1 MINRS
6 LIKVFLINLIF
17 LFLFNNLNAE
27 TVSED
32 KSISDSTETNQQNID
47 TNGVTLTITNS
58 TVSRNNKPILV
69 DATLEDVSIS
79 IDSDSTVESTDGD
92 NPILGKNTTRLTVN
106 NSGTISSSAQKSID
120 IYQSTDAEIT
130 NNSGAVI
137 SAAKH
142 AIRTGGISAD
152 PTTGYTITNSGKIY
166 ATDTTKGAIF
176 SNTYSTGGTI
186 TNNSGGEIYSNG
198 SQATIRVGATTTIT
212 NSGSIKNNNDLDNSA
227 IQLLGNS
234 NTVTLKNDGIVVGK
248 ITADSGT
255 TGNTLKFQHGFGQ
268 GYFYNTSGDFTLED
282 LDGNQVVQGSAG
294 SVGQGGS
301 ETLDEL
307 LGYKS
312 LNIRKSLNRYKKSK
326 SFIEGK
332 DSWGEAYVSN
342 LKRKENN
349 NNLAIGYDHKTFG
362 INLINPLQSS
372 HFMLSLEHSK
382 QDLLQDH
389 SITRY
394 GLLTGLYFPQLKNL
408 GKFETENFVS
418 AGITLNDSERT
429 ILTNTTTSGILNV
442 TDTYETYEVIA
453 GKKFKYFDNLSNINL
468 IPDIGITVGY
478 SLTPSHSESKYF
490 IWDKKHVAN
499 LTASLSDEYSIQISG
514 NTNLSVGWIGDF
526 RRLITEQKQKYEI
539 NGTKATFSPGNE
551 LKNEI
556 TFAGNIGL
564 KHDFLKYGL
573 ISFNLEGSHST
584 QNTNSIT
591 GYVAMKFKF

>member
-1 MINRS
+1 MS
-6 LIKVFLINLIF
+6 PALLIRKFIITLIF
-17 LFLFNNLNAE
+17 VSICKVALSENVTDNKNISSHSTTQQVF
-27 TVSED
+27 TVDD
-32 KSISDSTETNQQNID
+32 K
-47 TNGVTLTITNS
+47 TLTIS
-58 TVSRNNKPILV
+58 NN
-69 DATLEDVSIS
+69 ATLSVGQKSVIADNRSGVTVTVNVGSEINT
-79 IDSDSTVESTDGD
+79 ITSDNAIVGKSST
-92 NPILGKNTTRLTVN
+92 NLTVN
-106 NSGTISSSAQKSID
+106 NSGKIYSEVAKAISFRKSSGANVSNNAGAIIYAARNTISGN
-120 IYQSTDAEIT
+120 TDDTENA
-130 NNSGAVI
+130 
-137 SAAKH
+137 
-142 AIRTGGISAD
+142 
-152 PTTGYTITNSGKIY
+152 TITNSGTI
-166 ATDTTKGAIF
+166 
-176 SNTYSTGGTI
+176 YSTDASTNTI
-186 TNNSGGEIYSNG
+186 IFHAASTGNSIVNNSGGEIYTEG
-198 SQATIRVGATTTIT
+198 TGTTIKLGASSTLT
-212 NSGSIKNNNDLDNSA
+212 NSGTIKTGSVSSNAINAAGSNNT
-227 IQLLGNS
+227 I
-234 NTVTLKNDGIVVGK
+234 TLKDDGK
-248 ITADSGT
+248 IIGIISSASGT
-255 TGNTLKFQHGFGQ
+255 TGNKLQMQHGFGQ
-268 GYFYNTSGDFTLED
+268 GYFYETSGDFTLED
-282 LDGNQVVQGSAG
+282 LDGNQVVKGSAG

-326 SFIEGK
+326 SFLEGN

-342 LKRKENN
+342 LKRKENT

-539 NGTKATFSPGNE
+539 NSTKATFSPGNE

-564 KHDFLKYGL
+564 KHNFSKHGL
-573 ISFNLEGSHST
+573 ISFNLDGSHST
-584 QNTNSIT
+584 QDTNSIT
-591 GYVAMKFKF
+591 GYIAMEIKF

>member
-32 KSISDSTETNQQNID
+32 KPISDSTETNQQNID
-47 TNGVTLTITNS
+47 TAEVTLTITNS
-58 TVSRNNKPILV
+58 TVTRGNKSIVVNSGL
-69 DATLEDVSIS
+69 ADVSIS
-79 IDSDSTVESTDGD
+79 IDSNSTVKTTSGD
-92 NPILGKNTTRLTVN
+92 NPILGENTTRLSVDN
-106 NSGTISSSAQKSID
+106 YGTITSSSKKAID
-120 IYQSTDAEIT
+120 IYRTTDATIT
-130 NNSGAVI
+130 NNSGGEI
-137 SAAKH
+137 YAAGNTF
-142 AIRTGGISAD
+142 RTGGRSD
-152 PTTGYTITNSGKIY
+152 DNSVGYTITNSGKIY
-166 ATDTTKGAIF
+166 STNTTNSAIF
-176 SNTYSTGGTI
+176 GNANSTGGKI
-186 TNNSGGEIYSNG
+186 VNNSGGEIYSSG
-198 SQATIRVGATTTIT
+198 SQATIKVGASTTIT
-212 NSGSIKNNNDLDNSA
+212 NSGSIKNNSDLDNSS
-227 IQLLGNS
+227 ISLLGNS
-234 NTVTLKNDGIVVGK
+234 NTVTLKNDGIVVGV
-248 ITADSGT
+248 IEAADGT
-255 TGNTLKFQHGFGQ
+255 TGNKLQMQHGFGQ
-268 GYFYNTSGDFTLED
+268 GYFYETSGDFTLED
-282 LDGNQVVQGSAG
+282 LDGNQVVKGSAG

-499 LTASLSDEYSIQISG
+499 LTASLSDEYSIQISK

-564 KHDFLKYGL
+564 KHNFSKHGL
-573 ISFNLEGSHST
+573 ISFNLDGSHST
-584 QNTNSIT
+584 QDTNNIA
-591 GYVAMKFKF
+591 GYIAMEIKF

>member
-1 MINRS
+1 MSPALLIRKFIITLILIIFANISKVEAADTVINDGGTTTS
-6 LIKVFLINLIF
+6 
-17 LFLFNNLNAE
+17 
-27 TVSED
+27 
-32 KSISDSTETNQQNID
+32 QQGLSGAGD
-47 TNGVTLTITNS
+47 TLTISNESTLTRPNTAVNVTANEVSVTVNSGSTIITSSADKAIYANDVEDLTVTNS
-58 TVSRNNKPILV
+58 GTLDAARGKTVDIKGTTNATITNNTGGV
-69 DATLEDVSIS
+69 IS
-79 IDSDSTVESTDGD
+79 A
-92 NPILGKNTTRLTVN
+92 LKNTIAISGSSNNSTTGYN
-106 NSGTISSSAQKSID
+106 ISNSGTIYASNGTNSAIYTSNTDSSGD
-120 IYQSTDAEIT
+120 IT
-130 NNSGAVI
+130 N
-137 SAAKH
+137 K
-142 AIRTGGISAD
+142 
-152 PTTGYTITNSGKIY
+152 
-166 ATDTTKGAIF
+166 
-176 SNTYSTGGTI
+176 
-186 TNNSGGEIYSNG
+186 SGGEIYSLG
-198 SQATIRVGATTTIT
+198 TKSTIILGASSTLT
-212 NSGSIKNNNDLDNSA
+212 NSGSIKNKLDPDNNA
-227 IQLLGNS
+227 IKALGNS
-234 NTVTLKNDGIVVGK
+234 NTITLKNDGIVVGK
-248 ITADSGT
+248 IIAASGT
-255 TGNTLKFQHGFGQ
+255 SGNTLKFQHGFGQ
-268 GYFYNTSGDFTLED
+268 GYFYETSGDFTLED
-282 LDGNQVVQGSAG
+282 LDGNQVVKGSAG

-342 LKRKENN
+342 LKRKENT

-418 AGITLNDSERT
+418 VGITLNDSERT

-468 IPDIGITVGY
+468 IPDIGITAGY

-490 IWDKKHVAN
+490 IWDKKHIAN

-564 KHDFLKYGL
+564 KHNFLKYGL

-584 QNTNSIT
+584 QNTNNIT

>member
-1 MINRS
+1 MSPALLIRKFIITLILIIFANISKVEAANTVINDGGTTTS
-6 LIKVFLINLIF
+6 
-17 LFLFNNLNAE
+17 
-27 TVSED
+27 
-32 KSISDSTETNQQNID
+32 QQGLSGD
-47 TNGVTLTITNS
+47 GDTLTISNKSTLSRGNTAVNVTANEVSVTVNS
-58 TVSRNNKPILV
+58 GSTIKASSADKAIYANDV
-69 DATLEDVSIS
+69 ED
-79 IDSDSTVESTDGD
+79 
-92 NPILGKNTTRLTVN
+92 LTVT
-106 NSGTISSSAQKSID
+106 NSGTITTTTKSAIFG
-120 IYQSTDAEIT
+120 TGA
-130 NNSGAVI
+130 NNTV
-137 SAAKH
+137 
-142 AIRTGGISAD
+142 
-152 PTTGYTITNSGKIY
+152 TITNK
-166 ATDTTKGAIF
+166 
-176 SNTYSTGGTI
+176 
-186 TNNSGGEIYSNG
+186 SGGEITNSDSLN
-198 SQATIRVGATTTIT
+198 ATIRVGASSTIV
-212 NSGSIKNNNDLDNSA
+212 NSGTIKNNVSDDA
-227 IQLLGNS
+227 IKLYGN
-234 NTVTLKNDGIVVGK
+234 NATITLKDGGIIVGK
-248 ITADSGT
+248 IDGLSR
-255 TGNTLKFQHGFGQ
+255 TGSILKFNYGFGQ
-268 GYFYNTSGDFTLED
+268 SYFYETEGDFTLED

-326 SFIEGK
+326 SFLEGD

-539 NGTKATFSPGNE
+539 NSTKATFKPGNE

-564 KHDFLKYGL
+564 KHNFSKHGL
-573 ISFNLEGSHST
+573 ISFNLDGSHST
-584 QNTNSIT
+584 QDTNNIA
-591 GYVAMKFKF
+591 GYIAMEIKF

>member
-1 MINRS
+1 MSTKLLVRKFI
-6 LIKVFLINLIF
+6 ITLIF
-17 LFLFNNLNAE
+17 
-27 TVSED
+27 VSICKVALSENVIED
-32 KSISDSTETNQQNID
+32 KNISSASGTQQIFTVND
-47 TNGVTLTITNS
+47 KTLTIS
-58 TVSRNNKPILV
+58 NN
-69 DATLEDVSIS
+69 ATLSVGQKSVIADNRSGVTVTVNVGSEINTITNDNAIVGKSSI
-79 IDSDSTVESTDGD
+79 
-92 NPILGKNTTRLTVN
+92 NLTVN
-106 NSGTISSSAQKSID
+106 NSGKIYSEAAKAISFRKSSGANVSNNAGAIIYAARNTISGN
-120 IYQSTDAEIT
+120 TDDTENA
-130 NNSGAVI
+130 
-137 SAAKH
+137 
-142 AIRTGGISAD
+142 
-152 PTTGYTITNSGKIY
+152 TITNSGTI
-166 ATDTTKGAIF
+166 
-176 SNTYSTGGTI
+176 YSTDASTNTI
-186 TNNSGGEIYSNG
+186 IFHAASTGNSIVNNSGGEIYTEG
-198 SQATIRVGATTTIT
+198 TGTTIKLGASSTLT
-212 NSGSIKNNNDLDNSA
+212 NSGTIKTGSVSSNAINAAGSNNT
-227 IQLLGNS
+227 I
-234 NTVTLKNDGIVVGK
+234 TLKDDGK
-248 ITADSGT
+248 IIGIISSASGT
-255 TGNTLKFQHGFGQ
+255 TGNKLQMQHGFGQ
-268 GYFYNTSGDFTLED
+268 GYFYETSGDFTLED
-282 LDGNQVVQGSAG
+282 LDGNQVVKGSAG

-326 SFIEGK
+326 SFLEGD

-342 LKRKENN
+342 LKRKENT

-408 GKFETENFVS
+408 GKFETENFVL

-468 IPDIGITVGY
+468 IPDIGITAGY

-490 IWDKKHVAN
+490 IWDKKHIAN

-584 QNTNSIT
+584 QNTNNIT

>member
-1 MINRS
+1 MNSALLARKFI
-6 LIKVFLINLIF
+6 VALIF
-17 LFLFNNLNAE
+17 VSICKVALADSATLNNGG
-27 TVSED
+27 T
-32 KSISDSTETNQQNID
+32 TTNQQNID
-47 TNGVTLTITNS
+47 EEGEFLTVSDNSTLNTGASKPANVTGDNVDVTVESGSTITSTTVSIFADNTSDLTVTNSGTISATGTTAIDVKGTTDATIVNNSGGKISSNTNTIRISKTGSNNTTGLTITNS
-58 TVSRNNKPILV
+58 
-69 DATLEDVSIS
+69 
-79 IDSDSTVESTDGD
+79 
-92 NPILGKNTTRLTVN
+92 
-106 NSGTISSSAQKSID
+106 GTITTTTKSAIFG
-120 IYQSTDAEIT
+120 TGA
-130 NNSGAVI
+130 NNTV
-137 SAAKH
+137 
-142 AIRTGGISAD
+142 
-152 PTTGYTITNSGKIY
+152 TITNK
-166 ATDTTKGAIF
+166 
-176 SNTYSTGGTI
+176 
-186 TNNSGGEIYSNG
+186 SGGEITNSDSLN
-198 SQATIRVGATTTIT
+198 ATIRVGASSTIV
-212 NSGSIKNNNDLDNSA
+212 NSGTIKNNVSDDA
-227 IQLLGNS
+227 IKLYGN
-234 NTVTLKNDGIVVGK
+234 NATITLKDGGIVVGK
-248 ITADSGT
+248 IDALSR
-255 TGNTLKFQHGFGQ
+255 TGSTLKFNHGFGQ
-268 GYFYNTSGDFTLED
+268 GYFYETEGDFTLED
-282 LDGNQVVQGSAG
+282 LDGNQVVKGSAG

-394 GLLTGLYFPQLKNL
+394 GILTGLYFPQLKNL

-539 NGTKATFSPGNE
+539 NSTKATFSPGNE

-564 KHDFLKYGL
+564 KHNFSKHGL
-573 ISFNLEGSHST
+573 ISFNLDGSHST
-584 QNTNSIT
+584 QDTNNIT
-591 GYVAMKFKF
+591 GYIAMEIKF

>member
-1 MINRS
+1 MNFALLVRKFI
-6 LIKVFLINLIF
+6 ITLIF
-17 LFLFNNLNAE
+17 VSICKVALSENVTADKPI
-27 TVSED
+27 SED
-32 KSISDSTETNQQNID
+32 STTQQVFTADDI
-47 TNGVTLTITNS
+47 TLTISSNATL
-58 TVSRNNKPILV
+58 SRSQKPIV
-69 DATLEDVSIS
+69 TDNRSGV
-79 IDSDSTVESTDGD
+79 TVTVNEGSEVFTTSGD
-92 NPILGKNTTRLTVN
+92 NAIVGKSSTNLTVN
-106 NSGTISSSAQKSID
+106 NSGKIYSAGAKAVSFRQGSGATL
-120 IYQSTDAEIT
+120 S
-130 NNSGAVI
+130 NNSGAIIYSLENTI
-137 SAAKH
+137 SGNHNDTENA
-142 AIRTGGISAD
+142 
-152 PTTGYTITNSGKIY
+152 TITNSGTI
-166 ATDTTKGAIF
+166 
-176 SNTYSTGGTI
+176 YSTDASTNTI
-186 TNNSGGEIYSNG
+186 IFAVGSTGNSIVNNTGGEIYTEG
-198 SQATIRVGATTTIT
+198 TGATIKLGASSTLT
-212 NSGSIKNNNDLDNSA
+212 NSGTIKTGSVSSRAINAAGSNNT
-227 IQLLGNS
+227 I
-234 NTVTLKNDGIVVGK
+234 TLKDDGK
-248 ITADSGT
+248 IIGIISSASGT
-255 TGNTLKFQHGFGQ
+255 TGNKLQMQHGFGQ
-268 GYFYNTSGDFTLED
+268 GYFYETSGDFTLED
-282 LDGNQVVQGSAG
+282 LDGNQVVKGSAG
-294 SVGQGGS
+294 SVGQGGR

-312 LNIRKSLNRYKKSK
+312 LNISKSLNRYKKSK

-394 GLLTGLYFPQLKNL
+394 GILTGLYFPQLKNL

-539 NGTKATFSPGNE
+539 NSTKATFSPGNE

-564 KHDFLKYGL
+564 KHNFSKHGL
-573 ISFNLEGSHST
+573 ISFNLDGSHST
-584 QNTNSIT
+584 QDTNSIA
-591 GYVAMKFKF
+591 GYIAMEIKF

>member
-1 MINRS
+1 MKELFRLMKKLFIT
-6 LIKVFLINLIF
+6 LIF
-17 LFLFNNLNAE
+17 LSICKVALADSATLNNGG
-27 TVSED
+27 T
-32 KSISDSTETNQQNID
+32 TTTRQNID
-47 TNGVTLTITNS
+47 GNGEFLTVSNNSTLNTGATKPANVTEDNVDVTVESGSTITSTTLSIFANDTSDLTVTNSGTISATGITAIDVKGTTNATIVNNSGGKISSNTNTIRISKTGTNNTTGLTITNS
-58 TVSRNNKPILV
+58 
-69 DATLEDVSIS
+69 
-79 IDSDSTVESTDGD
+79 
-92 NPILGKNTTRLTVN
+92 
-106 NSGTISSSAQKSID
+106 GTITTTTKSAIFG
-120 IYQSTDAEIT
+120 TGA
-130 NNSGAVI
+130 NNTA
-137 SAAKH
+137 
-142 AIRTGGISAD
+142 
-152 PTTGYTITNSGKIY
+152 TITNK
-166 ATDTTKGAIF
+166 
-176 SNTYSTGGTI
+176 
-186 TNNSGGEIYSNG
+186 SGGEITNSDSLN
-198 SQATIRVGATTTIT
+198 ATIRVGASSTIV
-212 NSGSIKNNNDLDNSA
+212 NSGTIKNNVSDDA
-227 IQLLGNS
+227 IKLYGN
-234 NTVTLKNDGIVVGK
+234 NATITLKDGGIVVGK
-248 ITADSGT
+248 IDALAR
-255 TGNTLKFQHGFGQ
+255 TGSTLKFQHGFGQ
-268 GYFYNTSGDFTLED
+268 GYFYETEGDFTLED
-282 LDGNQVVQGSAG
+282 LDGNQVVKGSAG

-429 ILTNTTTSGILNV
+429 ILTNTTTSGVLNV

-468 IPDIGITVGY
+468 IPDIGITAGY

-499 LTASLSDEYSIQISG
+499 LTASLSDEYSIQISE

-564 KHDFLKYGL
+564 KHNFSKHGL
-573 ISFNLEGSHST
+573 ISFNLEGSRST
-584 QNTNSIT
+584 QNTNNII
-591 GYVAMKFKF
+591 GYVSMNFKF

>member
-1 MINRS
+1 M
-6 LIKVFLINLIF
+6 
-17 LFLFNNLNAE
+17 
-27 TVSED
+27 
-32 KSISDSTETNQQNID
+32 
-47 TNGVTLTITNS
+47 
-58 TVSRNNKPILV
+58 
-69 DATLEDVSIS
+69 
-79 IDSDSTVESTDGD
+79 
-92 NPILGKNTTRLTVN
+92 
-106 NSGTISSSAQKSID
+106 
-120 IYQSTDAEIT
+120 
-130 NNSGAVI
+130 
-137 SAAKH
+137 
-142 AIRTGGISAD
+142 
-152 PTTGYTITNSGKIY
+152 TITNSGII
-166 ATDTTKGAIF
+166 TTTTKSAIF
-176 SNTYSTGGTI
+176 GTGANNTATI
-186 TNNSGGEIYSNG
+186 TNKSGGEITNSDSLN
-198 SQATIRVGATTTIT
+198 ATIRVGASSTIV
-212 NSGSIKNNNDLDNSA
+212 NSGTIKNNVSDDA
-227 IQLLGNS
+227 IKLYGN
-234 NTVTLKNDGIVVGK
+234 NATITLKDGGIVVGK
-248 ITADSGT
+248 IDGLSR
-255 TGNTLKFQHGFGQ
+255 TGSNLKFNHGFGQ
-268 GYFYNTSGDFTLED
+268 SYFYETEGDFTLED
-282 LDGNQVVQGSAG
+282 LDGNQVVKGSAG

-312 LNIRKSLNRYKKSK
+312 LNIRKSLNRYKKAK

-499 LTASLSDEYSIQISG
+499 LTASLSDEYSIQISE
-514 NTNLSVGWIGDF
+514 NTNLSAGWIGDF

-564 KHDFLKYGL
+564 KHNFSKHGL
-573 ISFNLEGSHST
+573 ISFNLDGSHST
-584 QNTNSIT
+584 QDTNSIT
-591 GYVAMKFKF
+591 GYIAMEIKF

>member
-1 MINRS
+1 MNSALLVRKFIIT
-6 LIKVFLINLIF
+6 LILIIFANISKVEAADIVIDDGGTTTSQQGL
-17 LFLFNNLNAE
+17 
-27 TVSED
+27 S
-32 KSISDSTETNQQNID
+32 SDGD
-47 TNGVTLTITNS
+47 TLTISNESTLTRANTAVNVTANEVSVTVNSGSTIITSSGDKAIYANDVEDLTVTNS
-58 TVSRNNKPILV
+58 GTLDAARGKTVDIKGTTNATITNNTGGV
-69 DATLEDVSIS
+69 IS
-79 IDSDSTVESTDGD
+79 A
-92 NPILGKNTTRLTVN
+92 LKNTFNISGTGSNSTTGYN
-106 NSGTISSSAQKSID
+106 ISNSGTIYASNGTNSAIFTANINSSGD
-120 IYQSTDAEIT
+120 IT
-130 NNSGAVI
+130 N
-137 SAAKH
+137 K
-142 AIRTGGISAD
+142 
-152 PTTGYTITNSGKIY
+152 
-166 ATDTTKGAIF
+166 
-176 SNTYSTGGTI
+176 
-186 TNNSGGEIYSNG
+186 SGGEIYSLG
-198 SQATIRVGATTTIT
+198 TQSTIKLGASSTLT
-212 NSGSIKNNNDLDNSA
+212 NSGSIKNKLDTDNNA

-234 NTVTLKNDGIVVGK
+234 NTITLKNDGIVVGK

-268 GYFYNTSGDFTLED
+268 GYFYETEGDFTLED
-282 LDGNQVVQGSAG
+282 LDGNQVVKGSAG

-312 LNIRKSLNRYKKSK
+312 LNIRKSLNRYEKSK

-429 ILTNTTTSGILNV
+429 MLTNTTTSGILNV

-468 IPDIGITVGY
+468 IPDIGITAGY

-539 NGTKATFSPGNE
+539 NSTKATFSPGNE

-564 KHDFLKYGL
+564 KHNFSKHGL
-573 ISFNLEGSHST
+573 ISFNLDGSHST
-584 QNTNSIT
+584 QDTNSIA
-591 GYVAMKFKF
+591 GYIAMEIKF

>member
-1 MINRS
+1 MIPNLLVRKFIIS
-6 LIKVFLINLIF
+6 LIF
-17 LFLFNNLNAE
+17 LSICNIAS
-27 TVSED
+27 SENVTAD
-32 KSISDSTETNQQNID
+32 KTISSDSTTQQVFTADDI
-47 TNGVTLTITNS
+47 TLTISSNATL
-58 TVSRNNKPILV
+58 SRSQKPIV
-69 DATLEDVSIS
+69 ANNRSGV
-79 IDSDSTVESTDGD
+79 TVTINEGSEVFTTSGD
-92 NPILGKNTTRLTVN
+92 NAIVGQSSTNLTVN
-106 NSGTISSSAQKSID
+106 NSGKIYSSGAKAVSFRQGSGATLS
-120 IYQSTDAEIT
+120 
-130 NNSGAVI
+130 NNSGATI
-137 SAAKH
+137 YAATNTVSGNH
-142 AIRTGGISAD
+142 NDTENA
-152 PTTGYTITNSGKIY
+152 TITNSGTI
-166 ATDTTKGAIF
+166 
-176 SNTYSTGGTI
+176 YSTGAS
-186 TNNSGGEIYSNG
+186 TNTFIFGVGSTGNSIINNAGGEIYTEG
-198 SQATIRVGATTTIT
+198 TGTTIKLGASSTLT
-212 NSGSIKNNNDLDNSA
+212 NSGTIKTSSVSSNAINAAGSNNTIKLKDDGKVIGIISSA
-227 IQLLGNS
+227 
-234 NTVTLKNDGIVVGK
+234 
-248 ITADSGT
+248 SGT
-255 TGNTLKFQHGFGQ
+255 TGNKLQMQHGFGQ
-268 GYFYNTSGDFTLED
+268 GYFYETSGDFTLED
-282 LDGNQVVQGSAG
+282 LDGNQVVKGSAG

-499 LTASLSDEYSIQISG
+499 LTTYLSDEYSIQISG

-539 NGTKATFSPGNE
+539 NSTKATFSPGNE

-564 KHDFLKYGL
+564 KHNFSKHGL
-573 ISFNLEGSHST
+573 ISFNLEGSRST
-584 QNTNSIT
+584 QNTNNII
-591 GYVAMKFKF
+591 GYVSMNFKF

>member
-1 MINRS
+1 MSTKLLVRKFI
-6 LIKVFLINLIF
+6 ITLIF
-17 LFLFNNLNAE
+17 
-27 TVSED
+27 VSFCKVASSENVTAD
-32 KSISDSTETNQQNID
+32 KTISSDSTTQQVFTADDI
-47 TNGVTLTITNS
+47 TLTISSNATL
-58 TVSRNNKPILV
+58 SRSQKPIV
-69 DATLEDVSIS
+69 TDNRSDV
-79 IDSDSTVESTDGD
+79 TVTINEGSEVFTTSGD
-92 NPILGKNTTRLTVN
+92 NAIVGKSSTNLTVN
-106 NSGTISSSAQKSID
+106 NSGKIYSSGAKAVSFRQGSGATLS
-120 IYQSTDAEIT
+120 
-130 NNSGAVI
+130 NNSGATIYAATNTI
-137 SAAKH
+137 SGNHNDTENA
-142 AIRTGGISAD
+142 
-152 PTTGYTITNSGKIY
+152 TITNSGTI
-166 ATDTTKGAIF
+166 
-176 SNTYSTGGTI
+176 YSTDASTNTI
-186 TNNSGGEIYSNG
+186 IFGVGSTGNSIVNNAGGEIYTEG
-198 SQATIRVGATTTIT
+198 TGATIKLGASSTLT
-212 NSGSIKNNNDLDNSA
+212 NSGTIKTGSVSSRAINAAGSNNT
-227 IQLLGNS
+227 I
-234 NTVTLKNDGIVVGK
+234 TLKDDGK
-248 ITADSGT
+248 IIGIISSASGT
-255 TGNTLKFQHGFGQ
+255 TGNKLQMQHGFGQ
-268 GYFYNTSGDFTLED
+268 GYFYETSGDFTLED
-282 LDGNQVVQGSAG
+282 LDGNQVVKGSAG

-326 SFIEGK
+326 SFLEGD

-342 LKRKENN
+342 LKRKENT

-382 QDLLQDH
+382 QDLLQEH

-394 GLLTGLYFPQLKNL
+394 SLLTGLYFPQLKNL

-453 GKKFKYFDNLSNINL
+453 GKKFKYFDNLSNINM

-499 LTASLSDEYSIQISG
+499 LTASLSDEYSIQISE
-514 NTNLSVGWIGDF
+514 NTNLSAGWIGDF

-539 NGTKATFSPGNE
+539 NNTKATFSPGNE

-564 KHDFLKYGL
+564 KHNFSKHGL
-573 ISFNLEGSHST
+573 ISFNLDGSHST
-584 QNTNSIT
+584 QDTNNIT
-591 GYVAMKFKF
+591 GYIAMEIKF